1 MEKRLHL
8 KFKKQYQRVVLTEPM
23 FMNGNFNV
31 AGFIYLDPFLSSNY
45 TAHAYYKDNRDG
57 YYSLNPVGGNVLVAS
72 AGLSWLY
79 LEHTLLQL
87 PATCIKYYPKRVEKE
102 HLIPMD
108 YKYDQYLTNPP
119 VSYYY
124 VPYSS
129 SSNNST
135 RNMMN
140 MCIEQ

>member
-23 FMNGNFNV
+23 FMDNNYNV
-31 AGFIYLDPFLSSNY
+31 AGFIYLDPFLTANY
-45 TAHAYYKDNRDG
+45 IAHTYCKDHRVG
-57 YYSLNPVGGNVLVAS
+57 YYSVNQVGDNVLLAS

-102 HLIPMD
+102 HLIPM
-108 YKYDQYLTNPP
+108 
-119 VSYYY
+119 
-124 VPYSS
+124 VPYPDPHYPFPNIAHPFVSGTESS
-129 SSNNST
+129 SCSSRYMTNT
-135 RNMMN
+135 
-140 MCIEQ
+140 CIEQ